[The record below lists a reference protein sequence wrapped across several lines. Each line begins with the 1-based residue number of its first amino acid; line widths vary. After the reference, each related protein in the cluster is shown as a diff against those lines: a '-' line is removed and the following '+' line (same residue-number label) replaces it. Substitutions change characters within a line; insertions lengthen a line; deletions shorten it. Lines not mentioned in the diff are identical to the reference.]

1 MFITKASARYTM
13 TGEPKVMKEAYIKN
27 NLILDVAIPS
37 FSPSRVHTPKAYPS
51 KKCWILNAKSLIT
64 KYQVSTCQ
72 KVHLP
77 TKNPA
82 HKYNDQLRAIQ
93 WQFSY
98 FFDYNCKKTHI
109 SLVLK
114 PLKSTINKPPM
125 RKVVYSFL
133 IVAALS
139 LAGCTLPKMVK
150 MSKEQQLTVT
160 PNPLEVHKDTVTF
173 DMAANLP
180 VKMLK
185 KGTVY
190 TVNTFYK
197 YGEQEVALDPIQFKA
212 EDYPNAGTEQPKATQ
227 TFSFAYSPAMKSG
240 VLEVEGVASKGEK
253 TKASGR
259 MQVATG
265 IVTTSQLVEPVFFA
279 AYANHG
285 YNNQQELEPI
295 IIPDFIFQQGRSVL
309 RTSEIRS
316 NKGKQ
321 LDAFIASKNA
331 TSTVTVTGT
340 HSPEGAERVN
350 SRLSPDRAAA
360 IEKYYRQQMR
370 KYDYK
375 QEADQIKFILKPVV
389 RDWNEFKN
397 AMAAYDGITSEQKA
411 EYLNIVN
418 GGGDF
423 ESQEKQLKRLS
434 TYRKVFRDVYP
445 KLRTAKTEILVV
457 KDKKTDAEIS
467 VLSKQITQ
475 GQANANDLSLQ
486 ELMYAGTLTPS
497 LEEKAA
503 IYEAATKRGTN
514 WHAHNNLGAVY
525 IAQAIENPANAS
537 SLANRA
543 SAQLEIAARL
553 NEAPEVHA
561 NLASVEMM
569 KGNAYAAYNH
579 ASQALNAGLSGD
591 NAAGL
596 NGVKG
601 SAEISM
607 AKYQDA
613 VRSTSA
619 ATDDAVNLFNK
630 GLAQLLNKDYQNA
643 QTSFNDAAS
652 KDSNLAVAY
661 YGAAIAAARLGNTDE
676 IVSNLT
682 KAVSGDPSLKEA
694 ALSDLEFG
702 KVSSTESFRNALK

>member
-1 MFITKASARYTM
+1 
-13 TGEPKVMKEAYIKN
+13 
-27 NLILDVAIPS
+27 
-37 FSPSRVHTPKAYPS
+37 
-51 KKCWILNAKSLIT
+51 
-64 KYQVSTCQ
+64 
-72 KVHLP
+72 
-77 TKNPA
+77 
-82 HKYNDQLRAIQ
+82 
-93 WQFSY
+93 
-98 FFDYNCKKTHI
+98 
-109 SLVLK
+109 
-114 PLKSTINKPPM
+114 M
-125 RKVVYSFL
+125 RKVVYSFF

-139 LAGCTLPKMVK
+139 MAGCTLPKMVK
-150 MSKEQQLTVT
+150 MSKDQQLTVT

-197 YGEQEVALDPIQFKA
+197 YGEQEVALDPITFKA

-227 TFSFAYSPAMKSG
+227 TFSFAYNPAMKNG
-240 VLEVEGVASKGEK
+240 VVEVEGVASKGEK
-253 TKASGR
+253 AKSSPR

-265 IVTTSQLVEPVFFA
+265 VVTTSKLVRPVYFA
-279 AYANHG
+279 AYADHG
-285 YNNQQELEPI
+285 YNNQPELEPV

-309 RTSEIRS
+309 RTSETRS
-316 NKGKQ
+316 PKGKQ

-331 TSTVTVTGT
+331 TSTVTITGT

-360 IEKYYRQQMR
+360 IEKYYRQQMK

-375 QEADQIKFILKPVV
+375 QQADEIKFILKPVV

-397 AMAAYDGITSEQKA
+397 ALASYDGITSEQKA
-411 EYLNIVN
+411 EYLNIIN
-418 GGGDF
+418 GGGSF
-423 ESQEKQLKRLS
+423 EDQEDRLHKLA

-445 KLRTAKTEILVV
+445 KLRTAKTEILVL

-475 GQANANDLSLQ
+475 GQANADSLSL
-486 ELMYAGTLTPS
+486 EEMMYAANLTPS

-503 IYEAATKRGTN
+503 IYEAATKKGTN

-525 IAQAIENPANAS
+525 IAQALENSANAE
-537 SLANRA
+537 SLADKA
-543 SAQLEIAARL
+543 QAQLDIATRL
-553 NEAPEVHA
+553 NGEAAEIHA
-561 NLASVEMM
+561 NLASVSMM
-569 KGNAYAAYNH
+569 KGNPYAAYSH
-579 ASQALNAGLSGD
+579 ANEAQNAGLSGD

-601 SAEISM
+601 AAEIFM
-607 AKYQDA
+607 GKYQDA

-619 ATDDAVNLFNK
+619 ATDDAANLFNK

-643 QTSFNDAAS
+643 LTSFNDAAS
-652 KDSNLAVAY
+652 KDSNLAVAH
-661 YGAAIAAARLGNTDE
+661 YGAAIAAARLGNNDAV
-676 IVSNLT
+676 VSNLSN
-682 KAVSGDPSLKEA
+682 AVSADPSLKEA
-694 ALSDLEFG
+694 ALTDLEFS